1 MQSMSDEHLSL
12 GRRQNPMI
20 QTSPLKQSL
29 SDEHGVGGVHFLL
42 RQLNPFL
49 QSESLLFFK
58 KGYLHA
64 CFCKLV
70 CSVTASISTLS

>member
-1 MQSMSDEHLSL
+1 MSDEHLSF

-29 SDEHGVGGVHFLL
+29 SDEHGVGGVHFLF

-49 QSESLLFFK
+49 QSASLLFVN
-58 KGYLHA
+58 KGL
-64 CFCKLV
+64 FRV
-70 CSVTASISTLS
+70 VFN